1 MVNELDLEQTC
12 HQRCCVVVQY
22 MCSVAT
28 DRPGPGG
35 ERSGKGNK
43 KREGNKKRIGK
54 QKSRREKRSKSR
66 KKKRKKTTEGKEGRE
81 KETRKGS
88 EEINLLFRLFFC

>member
-1 MVNELDLEQTC
+1 MIHELDPGQTC

-28 DRPGPGG
+28 DRDLEEKDQEKETKNGRETRKGPG
-35 ERSGKGNK
+35 SK
-43 KREGNKKRIGK
+43 KN
-54 QKSRREKRSKSR
+54 SRKKRSKSR
-66 KKKRKKTTEGKEGRE
+66 KKKTTEGKEGRE